1 LDSHSISRH
10 EAIRSSTGGR
20 FWSQSIPSKRHPS
33 CHDRRVTGSDEQRL
47 ARAVELR
54 EGGQL
59 EQARELLLA
68 LRTEFPTDAHIAVQT
83 AWVHDSLG
91 LEEEAV
97 SHYRAAIA
105 GDLSDEELRGA
116 LLGLG
121 STLRTLGRDAEADD
135 IFRLGI
141 ERFPDYRPLR
151 VFYAMLRYNLG
162 DPRAAITDLL
172 RLLLESTSDT
182 DILRYRRAL
191 TAYAEDLDRSW
202 LA

>member
-1 LDSHSISRH
+1 LAILKEAVVLPARLTRLRQGPVWHDHRVTDSHH
-10 EAIRSSTGGR
+10 
-20 FWSQSIPSKRHPS
+20 
-33 CHDRRVTGSDEQRL
+33 QRL

-59 EQARELLLA
+59 EQARELLLE
-68 LRTEFPTDAHIAVQT
+68 LRTEFPMDAHIAVQT

-97 SHYRAAIA
+97 PHYRAAIA
-105 GDLSDEELRGA
+105 GDLSDQELRGA

-135 IFRLGI
+135 IFRLGM

-162 DPRAAITDLL
+162 EPREAVADLL
-172 RLLLESTSDT
+172 RLLLESTSDP

-191 TAYAEDLDRSW
+191 AAYAEDLDRSW

>member
-1 LDSHSISRH
+1 M
-10 EAIRSSTGGR
+10 
-20 FWSQSIPSKRHPS
+20 
-33 CHDRRVTGSDEQRL
+33 TGSDDERL

-68 LRTEFPTDAHIAVQT
+68 LRTEFPANAHIAVQT

-91 LEEEAV
+91 LEEAAV

-105 GDLSDEELRGA
+105 GDLSDQELRGA

-121 STLRTLGRDAEADD
+121 STLRTLGRDAEADA
-135 IFRLGI
+135 IFRLGV

-162 DPRAAITDLL
+162 APREAIADLL
-172 RLLLESTSDT
+172 KLLLESTSDAE
-182 DILRYRRAL
+182 ILRYRRAL